1 MQPTET
7 PPARRS
13 RTARIRSGLASNE
26 VPVLLGAVVVVV
38 LIVAATLAAVKPRR
52 DDSTEPIGP
61 CEVVAATG
69 ELSRAAAAEKQGSG
83 VRCIPDAELK
93 IVLRHDLRDA
103 LAGAGY
109 TDEVYAASLE
119 HQTVPAPI
127 WRFLQVSEGSDH
139 LYLTAISTPAAG
151 SIDLHSIHL
160 DVSRQGGVEAVVR
173 TGPPAEV
180 SEAEWADGAEAAA
193 DHGGLP
199 YRVDDAT
206 VPIGLSPVEVPDV
219 EGRYI
224 YAGAVQASDG
234 GPVWFVAPGDFGLY
248 LAEVVPVG

>member
-38 LIVAATLAAVKPRR
+38 LIVAATLAAVNSRR
-52 DDSTEPIGP
+52 DDSTEPIGQ
-61 CEVVAATG
+61 VVAATG

-151 SIDLHSIHL
+151 SIDLHSFHL
-160 DVSRQGGVEAVVR
+160 DVSRRGGVEAVVR

-180 SEAEWADGAEAAA
+180 
-193 DHGGLP
+193 
-199 YRVDDAT
+199 
-206 VPIGLSPVEVPDV
+206 
-219 EGRYI
+219 
-224 YAGAVQASDG
+224 ASG
-234 GPVWFVAPGDFGLY
+234 NYFCSGERGSR
-248 LAEVVPVG
+248 